1 MISFFELHGLEHFS
15 RNSRLWERGGQQ
27 NEGRE
32 GMGAGCRQPQKLN
45 EPRKCR
51 REVPTDQPRHREV
64 CGRSSTARSLGSER
78 CGQSRQCVGSLTAQ
92 VRPKPDRSADR
103 SRILTHIVDPGRI
116 DDHVLSWEPIVVISQ
131 IVIDPIAVVVDVG
144 LCELHAGK
152 RYARGRVGQLL
163 T

>member
-51 REVPTDQPRHREV
+51 REVPTSTINRDIGKFAGEATTAAPLVRWEASVVVNHVNVWGASRRRS
-64 CGRSSTARSLGSER
+64 GRSLIAR
-78 CGQSRQCVGSLTAQ
+78 
-92 VRPKPDRSADR
+92 
-103 SRILTHIVDPGRI
+103 
-116 DDHVLSWEPIVVISQ
+116 
-131 IVIDPIAVVVDVG
+131 PIAP
-144 LCELHAGK
+144 AS
-152 RYARGRVGQLL
+152 
-163 T
+163 